1 MPNNFPVV
9 QNRGIKTVL
18 LNSYIANVIGRNNT
32 ILKIFATSINTKS
45 KQYIQLKRF
54 ILLYSVLLL
63 E

>member
-1 MPNNFPVV
+1 MPDNFPVV

-18 LNSYIANVIGRNNT
+18 LNSYIANVIGRNYT
-32 ILKIFATSINTKS
+32 ILKIFATSVNTKS
-45 KQYIQLKRF
+45 KQSIQLKRF